1 MNTKA
6 AIQICSIAILCSF
19 FLPLFHWHG
28 FEMSGLNY
36 MLSDHIPSYKY
47 ILLSIPFS
55 ALFLFWGAMD
65 GKYLF
70 SRKILSWMP
79 LAGLI
84 FISIARITGGSS
96 KNSFSENENSF
107 YTIDL
112 GFWLLLFF
120 SSLLVL
126 VKNEKKDYSKILMNR
141 LDAVQVSDTTEA

>member
-1 MNTKA
+1 
-6 AIQICSIAILCSF
+6 
-19 FLPLFHWHG
+19 
-28 FEMSGLNY
+28 
-36 MLSDHIPSYKY
+36 
-47 ILLSIPFS
+47 
-55 ALFLFWGAMD
+55 
-65 GKYLF
+65 
-70 SRKILSWMP
+70 MP

-96 KNSFSENENSF
+96 KNSFSENENPF